1 MRFSVTVIA
10 LTVWIGALMVF
21 AKSGIVPSNDTLM
34 LSVAIVIAGALA
46 GGDE

>member
-1 MRFSVTVIA
+1 MRYSIAAIA
-10 LTVWIGALMVF
+10 LGVALMVF
-21 AKSGIVPSNDTLM
+21 AKSGIVLPSNDTLM

>member
-1 MRFSVTVIA
+1 MRYSIAAIA
-10 LTVWIGALMVF
+10 LGVALMFF
-21 AKSGIVPSNDTLM
+21 AESGIVPSNDTLM

>member
-1 MRFSVTVIA
+1 MRFSIVVIA
-10 LTVWIGALMVF
+10 LGVMLMVF
-21 AKSGIVPSNDTLM
+21 AESGIVPSNDTLM